1 VLLLSLIGVSSRHCR
16 VVREVDDCGVVDGSW
31 LWEFKVSFVWCFVR
45 VLKFMS
51 SCLWNL

>member
-31 LWEFKVSFVWCFVR
+31 L
-45 VLKFMS
+45 
-51 SCLWNL
+51 